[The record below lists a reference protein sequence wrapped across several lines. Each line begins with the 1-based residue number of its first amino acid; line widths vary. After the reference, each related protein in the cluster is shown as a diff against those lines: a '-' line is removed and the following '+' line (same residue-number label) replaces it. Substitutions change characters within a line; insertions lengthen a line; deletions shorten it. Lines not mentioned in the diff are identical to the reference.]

1 MNLIAVVVLFGL
13 IGILFYE
20 LFVRLNVISDI
31 QKVFNVAPAALKVIR
46 STTLSDE
53 EKEKSV
59 RRMSLEV
66 LKDTFIFTAK
76 LAGILLFCVVVAAI
90 AQYLFTLSPD
100 GLSGLLASWQG
111 LIAAVVVVALY
122 MRFKPAGERADSPP
136 STAQYSTLDRLLH
149 RVAFAHPGLQ
159 KTLGD
164 VENDLFKKQLADVEV
179 TRPVFVT
186 GLPRAGT
193 TLLLELLYDTGEFAS
208 FTYRQMPFVL
218 NPLLWNRLSSSSHKQ
233 GQGQERAH
241 GDGMLISYDSPE
253 AFEEVL
259 WVNYLGKTMLA
270 DGGMRPLKPA
280 DLDGNMREAFVKLVR
295 KLVCLKGLDTEGA
308 KSSKSSAS
316 DTSLPGLRSSSRYLS
331 KNNANLSRLDAI
343 RSVFTDADLLLCYRH
358 PSTHVASLHTQ
369 HLRFLEIHKNDPF
382 ARNYMRWIGHH
393 DFGANFRPIHFSG
406 RISLDPKEP
415 LFWLHYWVDAYRFVL
430 EHAPERTQFIGY
442 ESLLKNGAADL
453 SQLAEAMELNDV
465 AKATLSTA
473 ATRLRAPGSLAEPLS
488 DLSVDL
494 AAEAEAIYS
503 QLAARSVAQGY
514 TGCQNNK
521 SQIQVN
527 AYVSGVGV

>member
-20 LFVRLNVISDI
+20 LFVRMKVISDI
-31 QKVFNVAPAALKVIR
+31 QQVFNVAPSAVRVIR

-53 EKEKSV
+53 EKEKTV

-66 LKDTFIFTAK
+66 LKDTFTFTAK
-76 LAGILLFCVVVAAI
+76 LTGILLACVALAAI
-90 AQYLFTLSPD
+90 AQFVFTLSPD
-100 GLSGLLASWQG
+100 GLGALLASWQG

-122 MRFKPAGERADSPP
+122 TRFRPADEDTDSQ
-136 STAQYSTLDRLLH
+136 SITGHYSTLDRLLH
-149 RVAFAHPGLQ
+149 RIAFMHPGLQ
-159 KTLGD
+159 KILGD
-164 VENDLFKKQLADVEV
+164 VENDLFKKELAGVEV

-193 TLLLELLYDTGEFAS
+193 TLLLELLHDTGQFAS

-218 NPLLWNRLSSSSHKQ
+218 NPLLWDRLSTSSRKQ
-233 GQGQERAH
+233 GEPQQRAH
-241 GDGMLISYDSPE
+241 GDGMLITYDSPE

-259 WVNYLGKTMLA
+259 WINSLGKTVFDD
-270 DGGMRPLKPA
+270 DGIRPLEPA
-280 DLDGNMREAFVKLVR
+280 DLTNHFREAFITLAR
-295 KLVCLKGLDTEGA
+295 KLVCLNEVDTKNA
-308 KSSKSSAS
+308 KSSKSSVS
-316 DTSLPGLRSSSRYLS
+316 GSGPPRLRSPSRYLS

-369 HLRFLEIHKNDPF
+369 HLRFLVMHKDDAF

-393 DFGANFRPIHFSG
+393 DFGANFRAIHFNG
-406 RISLDPKEP
+406 KISLDPKER
-415 LFWLHYWVDAYRFVL
+415 LFWLQYWIDAYRFVL

-453 SQLAEAMELNDV
+453 SQLAKALNLNDV
-465 AKATLSTA
+465 ATTTLTAA
-473 ATRLRAPGSLAEPLS
+473 ATRLRAPGSHADPLS
-488 DLSVDL
+488 DLSADL
-494 AAEAEAIYS
+494 ATEADAIYS
-503 QLAARSVAQGY
+503 QLTARSVAQGY
-514 TGCQNNK
+514 TGCHNN
-521 SQIQVN
+521 SDAQTRLIH
-527 AYVSGVGV
+527 S